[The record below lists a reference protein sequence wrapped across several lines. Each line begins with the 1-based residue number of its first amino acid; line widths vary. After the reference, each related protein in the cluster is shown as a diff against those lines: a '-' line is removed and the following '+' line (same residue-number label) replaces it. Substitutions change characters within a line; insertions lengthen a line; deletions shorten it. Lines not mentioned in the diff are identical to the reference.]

1 MSDKKQFKKQYEN
14 KLQELQIELVKLQD
28 WVIDSGKKIAI
39 IFEGRD
45 AAGKGGTIKRIT
57 EKLNP
62 RYCKV
67 VALAA
72 PTERE
77 KTQWYYQRY
86 VNHLPAAGEIVI
98 FDRSWYNRGG
108 VERVMGFCTEKQ
120 YINFLQTCPEFERM
134 VISSGTQLIK
144 YWFSVSA
151 EEQTVSYTHLTLPT
165 NGCV

>member
-1 MSDKKQFKKQYEN
+1 MNDKKEFNKAYNKKI
-14 KLQELQIELVKLQD
+14 KELQIELVKLQN
-28 WVIDSGKKIAI
+28 WVIAKGKKIAI

-57 EKLNP
+57 ENLNP
-62 RYCKV
+62 RHCKV
-67 VALAA
+67 VALAT

-77 KTQWYYQRY
+77 KSQWYFQRY
-86 VNHLPAAGEIVI
+86 IPYLPASGEIVI

-134 VISSGTQLIK
+134 IISSGT
-144 YWFSVSA
+144 
-151 EEQTVSYTHLTLPT
+151 
-165 NGCV
+165 